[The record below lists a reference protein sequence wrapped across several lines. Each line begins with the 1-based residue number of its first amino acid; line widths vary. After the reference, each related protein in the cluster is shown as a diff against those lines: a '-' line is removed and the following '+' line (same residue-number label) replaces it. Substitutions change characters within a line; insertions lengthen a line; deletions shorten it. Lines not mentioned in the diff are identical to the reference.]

1 MSKYILLHLLVHVVL
16 VFAANAKVLVS
27 KTPYPHLKNAQIVE
41 LHVQQ
46 NVASKPNE
54 TLPPDILRGFVVGPK
69 TGPVYL
75 LLGGITTNAGTFH
88 ETAKALADKGARVYA
103 INPIY
108 QGAGIIKSEPHKD
121 RKENQLHYNLFK
133 MTEHIYEILPKI
145 SAANQNKPINVVAH
159 SLQGIVM
166 RMALLGLSFDKHSN
180 FVEHPDKQE
189 LIQRHLESLTLYFTP
204 SFESL
209 KELKA
214 NNINM
219 VKIEAGLFL
228 LVDAVPKYY
237 KIRQHLLALSQ
248 MQQSQNYNQFEKVTS
263 NMWNDIQT
271 LTQAYRHGGLMTN
284 FIHKTGAQFLRQ
296 VVFGLIDSTFNK
308 QVSTTKDLSRFQSE
322 ITSFLQNHDL
332 ERSFLEAEEKLLVPT
347 LKKLNRVPLFKLLGN
362 FAQGFMNIDTMNSK
376 QIIEFL
382 RATMSE
388 EVHVGIRD
396 HLLKIAKTGQL
407 TSIYTQESLAF
418 DITQMYF
425 KHMSEKPEL
434 LKKVVYYAD
443 YNDPL
448 APGKKIVKEAKTL
461 STPYLKNNCG
471 HCGAANPNSAEV
483 MASRLL
489 QTRKQVITAQCLKL
503 F

>member
-1 MSKYILLHLLVHVVL
+1 MHLLVHVAFV
-16 VFAANAKVLVS
+16 VTSNAKVLVS
-27 KTPYPHLKNAQIVE
+27 KTAYPHLKDAQIVE
-41 LHVQQ
+41 LHVHQ

-88 ETAKALADKGARVYA
+88 ETAKALASKGARVYA

-209 KELKA
+209 KDLKA
-214 NNINM
+214 NIMNM
-219 VKIEAGLFL
+219 MKIEADLFL

-237 KIRQHLLALSQ
+237 EVRQHLLALSQ
-248 MQQSQNYNQFEKVTS
+248 MQQSQSYDKFEKVTS
-263 NMWNDIQT
+263 EMWNDIQT
-271 LTQAYRHGGLMTN
+271 LTQTYRHGGFITN
-284 FIHKTGAQFLRQ
+284 SIHKTGALFLRQ
-296 VVFGLIDSTFNK
+296 VVFGLIDSTFYN
-308 QVSTTKDLSRFQSE
+308 QVSTSKDLARFQNDISY
-322 ITSFLQNHDL
+322 FLQNYDL

-347 LKKLNRVPLFKLLGN
+347 LKKLNRVPLFKLIGN
-362 FAQGFMNIDTMNSK
+362 FGQGFMNIDTMNSK

-388 EVHVGIRD
+388 EVHIGIRD
-396 HLLKIAKTGQL
+396 HILKIAKSGQL

-418 DITQMYF
+418 DITQLYLKRMT
-425 KHMSEKPEL
+425 EKPEL
-434 LKKVVYYAD
+434 LRKVVYYAD
-443 YNDPL
+443 LNDPL
-448 APGKKIVKEAKTL
+448 APGKKIIKEAKTL
-461 STPYLKNNCG
+461 STPYLINDCG
-471 HCGAANPNSAEV
+471 HCGAANPRSAEV
-483 MASRLL
+483 MTSRLL
-489 QTRKQVITAQCLKL
+489 QTRKQVIAAQCLNL